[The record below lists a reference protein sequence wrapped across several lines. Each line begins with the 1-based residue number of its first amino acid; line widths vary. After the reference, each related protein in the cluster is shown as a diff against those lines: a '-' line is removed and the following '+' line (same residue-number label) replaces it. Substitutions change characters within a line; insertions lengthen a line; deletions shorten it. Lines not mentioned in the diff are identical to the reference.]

1 MESQSCPSL
10 QEESKAKANTTEEE
24 SRVTTAARLLAGFAD
39 QGRRHEPRNAAPEAR
54 KTWRQI
60 LPGASRRETSSD
72 YTCISTP

>member
-54 KTWRQI
+54 KD
-60 LPGASRRETSSD
+60 LETDSARGLQKGD
-72 YTCISTP
+72 QL